1 MVGNQ
6 PHQLLIKG
14 VNEVIEVIE
23 VNEVIEVIEVN
34 EVIEVIEVNE
44 VIIKNAV
51 DFSVVSVYFFFFF
64 WKYFP

>member
-14 VNEVIEVIE
+14 